1 MIEAIKSRLKE
12 LSGKSAYSF
21 EEKKEIEA
29 LYKDVLDKT
38 FVKTSCS
45 NCYHDATI
53 EMYSY
58 LNRHNKMKEKTLY
71 ALKNGALLQLGFG
84 KGDMITN
91 ANLTDKLAEKYLR
104 MNPNGHI
111 FFSKLPEDWKNRI
124 FATKKTK
131 KAKE

>member
-1 MIEAIKSRLKE
+1 MIEAIKNRLKE

-21 EEKKEIEA
+21 DEKKEIEA

-84 KGDMITN
+84 NGEMITN

>member
-1 MIEAIKSRLKE
+1 
-12 LSGKSAYSF
+12 
-21 EEKKEIEA
+21 
-29 LYKDVLDKT
+29 
-38 FVKTSCS
+38 
-45 NCYHDATI
+45 
-53 EMYSY
+53 
-58 LNRHNKMKEKTLY
+58 MKEKTLY
-71 ALKNGALLQLGFG
+71 ALKNGALLQFGFG
-84 KGDMITN
+84 KGEMITN

>member
-1 MIEAIKSRLKE
+1 MIEAIISRLKE

-21 EEKKEIEA
+21 DEKKEIEA
-29 LYKDVLDKT
+29 LYKEVLDKT

-53 EMYSY
+53 EIYSY

-91 ANLTDKLAEKYLR
+91 ANLTDTLAEKYLR

-111 FFSKLPEDWKNRI
+111 FFSKLPENWKNRV
-124 FATKKTK
+124 FGKKSK
-131 KAKE
+131 KKEQ